1 MPCFAPTRKESTGI
15 QMQMP
20 TTHNTNAN
28 NTQIQMKTSGKSWT
42 GKFPPRMDGRAKK
55 WREVAQGG
63 IGSYSDSNLPEDS
76 SANIC

>member
-1 MPCFAPTRKESTGI
+1 
-15 QMQMP
+15 MQMP

-28 NTQIQMKTSGKSWT
+28 NTQTQMKTTGKSWT
-42 GKFPPRMDGRAKK
+42 GKFPPPAIYEPEGKK
-55 WREVAQGG
+55 KGGKLPEG